1 MPQYEFL
8 TTWVLESP
16 REPVWEA
23 IHDSQ
28 SWPRWWK
35 GVKEVVELEP
45 GDENGIGQ
53 VARYTWRSRLPYD
66 LVFEA
71 RTTRKERPHLLEGQ
85 VQGELAGVGLWRL
98 LEEDGATTVL
108 YEWKVRTT
116 KPWMN
121 RLAPVAKPIFAVN
134 HDWVMKS
141 GGEGLA
147 RLLGVRLIASS

>member
-1 MPQYEFL
+1 MPQYNFL

-16 REPVWEA
+16 REPIWEA
-23 IHDSQ
+23 INDSE

-35 GVKEVVELEP
+35 GVKEVVELDP

-53 VARYTWRSRLPYD
+53 VGRYTWRSRLPYD

-71 RTTRKERPHLLEGQ
+71 RTTRKERPHLLEGE
-85 VQGELAGVGLWRL
+85 VRGELAGVGLWRL
-98 LEEDGATTVL
+98 FEQDGATAVL

-121 RLAPVAKPIFAVN
+121 LLAPIAKPIFAVN
-134 HDWVMKS
+134 HDWVMQS
-141 GGEGLA
+141 GGVGLS
-147 RLLGVRLIASS
+147 RLLGARLIASS